1 MTTRPEILEHDVITD
16 TVKVRPM
23 TDDELKDYEAINA
36 EYIARQN
43 TPEPTVA
50 EKLASVGLSVTD
62 LKEIL
67 GL

>member
-1 MTTRPEILEHDVITD
+1 MKTRPEILEHNVITD

-23 TDDELKDYEAINA
+23 TDDELKDYEVINA

-43 TPEPTVA
+43 TPEPSIA

-62 LKEIL
+62 LKAAL

>member
-1 MTTRPEILEHDVITD
+1 MTLRPEILEHDVITD

-43 TPEPTVA
+43 TPEPSVV

-62 LKEIL
+62 LKTAL